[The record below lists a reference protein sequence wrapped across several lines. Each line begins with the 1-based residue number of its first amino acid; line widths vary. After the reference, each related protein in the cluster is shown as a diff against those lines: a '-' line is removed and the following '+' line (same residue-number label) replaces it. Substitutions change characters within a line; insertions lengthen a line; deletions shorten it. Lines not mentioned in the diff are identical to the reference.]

1 MSANVG
7 ETARDFELDSH
18 LGGRVRLSSFRGKR
32 NVIVAFHPL
41 AWTPVCADQMKNLET
56 DLDWFRAHDTH
67 VLGMSVD
74 PVASKVAWAESLGGI
89 SYDMLS
95 DFPPRNG
102 VAKAYGV
109 AHADGFSERAVFVVD
124 KQGTIVFRK
133 VYDIPVLPD
142 NAEVRQV
149 IEQLP

>member
-1 MSANVG
+1 MPASVG
-7 ETARDFELDSH
+7 ETAPDFELDSH
-18 LGGRVRLSSFRGKR
+18 LGGRVRLSSFRGRR

-41 AWTPVCADQMKNLET
+41 AWTPVCADQMKNYET

-67 VLGMSVD
+67 VLGLSVD
-74 PVASKVAWAESLGGI
+74 PLASKVAWAESLGGI

-124 KQGTIVFRK
+124 KQGTIVFGK
-133 VYDIPVLPD
+133 VYDIPVLPA
-142 NAEVRQV
+142 NAEVRQA